1 VSPERIREVRRAAE
15 VRVLRAGV
23 SAHMV
28 GEIIEIDYGAARA
41 RVTRSITRLPTEREA
56 DVFRDGLGWPGSVIG
71 VQRRPRRVPLEQ
83 VRPRTGLMREDRSG
97 TIC

>member
-23 SAHMV
+23 SAHTV
-28 GEIIEIDYGAARA
+28 GEIIEIDHGAARA

-56 DVFRDGLGWPGSVIG
+56 DVFRDGLAWPGSVIESFEYEF
-71 VQRRPRRVPLEQ
+71 LDE
-83 VRPRTGLMREDRSG
+83 
-97 TIC
+97 